1 MFAPSVLHHGDGH
14 WPRPG
19 QKSFVVWPSQE
30 ISRVPWRGLGSPGC
44 CDGCPMS
51 AAHPNSLVFG
61 RRSRAVPVC
70 PPSPIISVR
79 SWEFGNWEKRQCR
92 RAVDP
97 IPSPSSTTTSPLR
110 TSPPWVLSSLRFPL
124 SCHARGPRATKTTN
138 PDARRLALREELTF
152 PSSSLAS
159 VAGSSEPGLL
169 LSSTSDRRQR
179 PRSTPTSLR
188 VAPRIVLGT
197 LHRTTAPFRKGRRRS
212 FNLNLNHNH
221 HIHLAQVH
229 ETP

>member
-19 QKSFVVWPSQE
+19 QSPLRSGPAKRFLACLGVALAPPAAAMVVQCPLPIRTPSFSVGGAVLFPFVLPLPSFR
-30 ISRVPWRGLGSPGC
+30 SGRGNLGIGK
-44 CDGCPMS
+44 
-51 AAHPNSLVFG
+51 
-61 RRSRAVPVC
+61 
-70 PPSPIISVR
+70 
-79 SWEFGNWEKRQCR
+79 KRQCR

-110 TSPPWVLSSLRFPL
+110 TSPPWVLSSLRFLL

-212 FNLNLNHNH
+212 FNLNLIHNH

-229 ETP
+229 EPP